1 MENYEQ
7 QEKNSIVDYFA
18 DLFFDPNSLAER
30 IIKKPRIL
38 VPLII
43 GIILSTAIMFILKDL
58 MIESIVRFSKDLEH
72 MKDLP
77 PDQLKQMVSS
87 QYNIGMLIGAISPII
102 VLLIN
107 AAIFFVLG
115 KLFKSQ
121 ALFKELMSLI
131 AFGYIIALIGGL
143 ITAFIQVFTQ
153 NVSFDLSLVALLPH
167 ENMVPGLTPT
177 KWYYSLAALVNPFTI
192 WYYAVI
198 VIGLSK
204 LGNLKKS
211 QSILIVVIVV
221 ALGQAFNILNAL
233 LTGAQAGI

>member
-7 QEKNSIVDYFA
+7 QEKNSVVDYLA

-30 IIKKPRIL
+30 IIKKPKIL
-38 VPLII
+38 IPLII
-43 GIILSTAIMFILKDL
+43 GIIISTAMMFMLRDL
-58 MIESIVRFSKDLEH
+58 MIENIVHFSKNLEH
-72 MKDLP
+72 MKDIP
-77 PDQLKQMVSS
+77 PDQLQQVVSS
-87 QYNIGMLIGAISPII
+87 QYTFGMIIGAISPII

-107 AAIFFVLG
+107 AGILFVIG

-131 AFGYIIALIGGL
+131 AFAYIITLIGGL
-143 ITAFIQVFTQ
+143 ITAFIQIFTQ
-153 NVSFDLSLVALLPH
+153 NVNFDLSLAALLPH
-167 ENMVPGLTPT
+167 DGIPGLTPT

-198 VIGLSK
+198 VIALSK

-211 QSILIVVIVV
+211 QSIIIVVIVV
-221 ALGQAFNILNAL
+221 ALGQTFNILSSL
-233 LTGAQAGI
+233 LSGAQAGI